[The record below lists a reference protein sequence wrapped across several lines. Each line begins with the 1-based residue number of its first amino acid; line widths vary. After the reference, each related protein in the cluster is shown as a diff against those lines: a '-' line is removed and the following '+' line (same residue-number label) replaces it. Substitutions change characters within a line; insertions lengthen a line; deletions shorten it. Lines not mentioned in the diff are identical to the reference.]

1 MDEIE
6 KLQYENLREN
16 FNKLSN
22 NILGEKYY
30 NMAMDVYEA
39 DKITCEDIMQRYKDM
54 KDERFFY
61 RRLVLVLD
69 ILLVLAI
76 GLLIFKTFF

>member
-16 FNKLSN
+16 FNKLRDN
-22 NILGEKYY
+22 VLGEKYY
-30 NMAMDVYEA
+30 NMAMDVYDA
-39 DKITCEDIMQRYKDM
+39 DRITCEDIMQSYKDI